1 MGIYGRK
8 LLYMCILASVYA
20 HLRKPKYTY
29 MKNKGGKTWE
39 HAQVVDPYALGSMG
53 ALERLDDPIN
63 TPMGS
68 PRYMGCGPR
77 DMTVDECVG
86 SFRHIMS
93 IYPCA
98 YRVFIM
104 EYDFIES
111 RVRVFHYAG

>member
-1 MGIYGRK
+1 
-8 LLYMCILASVYA
+8 
-20 HLRKPKYTY
+20 
-29 MKNKGGKTWE
+29 
-39 HAQVVDPYALGSMG
+39 VDPSALGSMG

-63 TPMGS
+63 TPMES
-68 PRYMGCGPR
+68 HNNRHKEEHKERVVCQRMGCVGPR
-77 DMTVDECVG
+77 DMTVDGCVG
-86 SFRHIMS
+86 SFGCIMS